1 MVFYEQ
7 AKQASIDAIIKLK
20 KQGCMTS
27 RPTDYFAE
35 MAKKDDHMK
44 KVSKYFLYT
53 KKVWNLILS

>member
-53 KKVWNLILS
+53 KKV